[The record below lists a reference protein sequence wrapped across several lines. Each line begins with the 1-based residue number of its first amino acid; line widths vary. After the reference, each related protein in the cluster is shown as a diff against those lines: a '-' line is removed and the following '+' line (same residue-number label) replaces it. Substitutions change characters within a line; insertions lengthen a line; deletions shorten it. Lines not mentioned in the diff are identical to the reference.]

1 MATTDGVRA
10 ARRTTLNPASAS
22 PLQDLEIETSI
33 ESNKLAVKVTAVNYV
48 HELSL
53 LSEVVDLGT
62 QVDSQI
68 VSLLPGESHTFKVTG
83 SLSVLNRVVNK
94 Q

>member
-1 MATTDGVRA
+1 MTFS
-10 ARRTTLNPASAS
+10 ARLTVDSVIEND
-22 PLQDLEIETSI
+22 DL
-33 ESNKLAVKVTAVNYV
+33 KVHVTAINYV

-68 VSLLPGESHTFKVTG
+68 VSLLPGESHTFTVTG
-83 SLSVLNRVVNK
+83 ALPVLQEVKFRLDDLLWSHNRVVN